1 MEVKQNNNNNNYP
14 SKKIS
19 STNNNSKIQDNS
31 SLKTKKYNL
40 NETLIKINE
49 FLDNSDV
56 DTLNTYLAKEK
67 IDKKNLNDSLCL
79 ALQKYIPENKII
91 LEFINILLK
100 KGSEPD
106 CHFHYIIK
114 SKSLSPK
121 IEEKDNVTGLMYS
134 CLKGDLNL
142 IQVMLQYKQDI
153 NKKDKNG
160 RNALFYTIL
169 SEKGENL
176 DIVKL
181 LVNYGIN
188 VNCIG
193 IVETGRN
200 TQASHS
206 PLSLTAINNLKD
218 IFLILIEK
226 GADVNFQ
233 SLPDKDSILHI
244 AVKNENLDIIKI
256 ILKCH
261 DLKID
266 EGNKDNVKPFEI
278 AMARGNNNICNMIIE
293 RLEKDNI
300 ENFHDDEK
308 NENKNNI
315 KNNNNNNNNIF
326 SEKSKL
332 NNKIKQK
339 LIFAKILR
347 NFGIKNKSSIQIPI
361 FFSNKFKNDKI
372 QKLDTFLNIDPVKQP
387 TLTIDL
393 SQEKL
398 DYELEINQLRKELL
412 ENSKI
417 IKNYEIDNNNLKNEL
432 KKQNINFMKLTE
444 KIIEEETLFQEK
456 EKKYQQN
463 INDLFEQINI
473 LQKEKKTLIT
483 NLTSSKI
490 ELNELYE
497 KYSKLE
503 QNSKNIIEQNNSS
516 TLTQFLNKKFI
527 HFSYD
532 QLYVF
537 SCLSKDISDYQQFVK
552 EHIEK
557 EQNLYDS
564 LINIIQVSI
573 DEIFQDYK
581 VHLYGSH
588 ATNLCLPWSDIDI
601 VLINK
606 KNPNNN
612 NNNIQVLL
620 SQIYEYLRQKNWV
633 KDIKLLSGAS
643 TPIVKIISNDIYNN
657 MHIDISI
664 QDDKHFGLKC
674 VDLVNNFV
682 LQYKSLKPL
691 VLVLKNILKISNLN
705 DPYKGGLSSY
715 GLILMIVSFLQA
727 QKRMEID
734 ISINEDN
741 LGKLFFDFINYY
753 GLKFDPTKYVIY
765 AKLNEN
771 DENEINFKNIQI
783 GSELVIIDP
792 LNNSNNVAKSCF
804 QFFNIKM
811 SFIICIIS
819 LKEDCECGCH
829 YIGNGET
836 YNNLSTEHCFL
847 KRIFNSIKRF
857 QLNN

>member
-106 CHFHYIIK
+106 CRFHYIIK

-206 PLSLTAINNLKD
+206 PLSLAAINNLKD

-278 AMARGNNNICNMIIE
+278 AMAKGNNNICNMIIE

-308 NENKNNI
+308 NKNKNNI

-432 KKQNINFMKLTE
+432 KN
-444 KIIEEETLFQEK
+444 KI
-456 EKKYQQN
+456 
-463 INDLFEQINI
+463 
-473 LQKEKKTLIT
+473 
-483 NLTSSKI
+483 
-490 ELNELYE
+490 
-497 KYSKLE
+497 
-503 QNSKNIIEQNNSS
+503 
-516 TLTQFLNKKFI
+516 
-527 HFSYD
+527 
-532 QLYVF
+532 
-537 SCLSKDISDYQQFVK
+537 
-552 EHIEK
+552 
-557 EQNLYDS
+557 
-564 LINIIQVSI
+564 
-573 DEIFQDYK
+573 
-581 VHLYGSH
+581 
-588 ATNLCLPWSDIDI
+588 
-601 VLINK
+601 
-606 KNPNNN
+606 
-612 NNNIQVLL
+612 
-620 SQIYEYLRQKNWV
+620 
-633 KDIKLLSGAS
+633 
-643 TPIVKIISNDIYNN
+643 
-657 MHIDISI
+657 
-664 QDDKHFGLKC
+664 
-674 VDLVNNFV
+674 
-682 LQYKSLKPL
+682 
-691 VLVLKNILKISNLN
+691 
-705 DPYKGGLSSY
+705 
-715 GLILMIVSFLQA
+715 
-727 QKRMEID
+727 
-734 ISINEDN
+734 
-741 LGKLFFDFINYY
+741 
-753 GLKFDPTKYVIY
+753 
-765 AKLNEN
+765 
-771 DENEINFKNIQI
+771 
-783 GSELVIIDP
+783 
-792 LNNSNNVAKSCF
+792 
-804 QFFNIKM
+804 
-811 SFIICIIS
+811 
-819 LKEDCECGCH
+819 
-829 YIGNGET
+829 
-836 YNNLSTEHCFL
+836 
-847 KRIFNSIKRF
+847 
-857 QLNN
+857 